1 MPGKNAPAYFASLSV
16 ARDMTLA
23 TGANVIKHFSSVTG
37 VCPKQVFA
45 TKARAYPKMD

>member
-1 MPGKNAPAYFASLSV
+1 MRL
-16 ARDMTLA
+16 T
-23 TGANVIKHFSSVTG
+23 TGANVVKHFSSVTS